1 MAPKICHPI
10 CIASPLRRSGTTLIQ
25 RLLCSSPNA
34 LIYGESC
41 ANDFNLLANLY
52 SNKEMLFLQNKE
64 ARNHQL
70 KEVLNGNVNDWIPD
84 LMPEIDGYID
94 AYKNIVFSLAKY
106 YSDYAQSQG
115 REVWGMKMPEWMP
128 NGLILL
134 QKILPETKI
143 IYLRRDLKDC
153 VKSAKKMDMI
163 RDSHEIQ
170 QFCHTWKQF
179 SSFAKLHLKG
189 DKVLNV
195 SYEDLIGSPEQVIS
209 DIEAFTGVSGIDRK
223 VMDVKVN
230 TYNNDPK
237 LEEMHK
243 YLEPAILTE
252 EELAIVAAFTNTPQ
266 TV

>member
-1 MAPKICHPI
+1 MASKTRHPI
-10 CIASPLRRSGTTLIQ
+10 CITSPLRRSGTTLLQ
-25 RLLCSSPNA
+25 RLLCSSPDA

-41 ANDFNLLANLY
+41 ANDFNLLANLF

-70 KEVLNGNVNDWIPD
+70 QEVLNGNVNDWIPD

-94 AYKNIVFSLAKY
+94 AYKNMINTLAKHY
-106 YSDYAQSQG
+106 NDYAQGQG
-115 REVWGMKMPEWMP
+115 RKFWGMKMPEWMP
-128 NGLILL
+128 TGLILL

-143 IYLRRDLKDC
+143 IYLRRDLEDC

-163 RDSHEIQ
+163 REPQEIQ

-179 SSFAKLHLKG
+179 TSFADLHLKG
-189 DKVLNV
+189 DQVLHVN
-195 SYEDLIGSPEQVIS
+195 YEDLIHTPDQIIS
-209 DIEAFTGVSGIDRK
+209 TIETFTGVQGIDRK
-223 VMDVKVN
+223 VMEVKVN

-237 LEEMHK
+237 LEEMHS
-243 YLEPAILTE
+243 YLEPAVLTA
-252 EELAIVAAFTNTPQ
+252 EELAIVAAFSNTSQ